1 MLTTDKRG
9 IICDRCN
16 MNVVEKFT
24 YYSFDA
30 KEVSVVNNSMSFINS
45 ESSAYSFDICQ
56 RCMEEM
62 KAIIIKCYK
71 PSRIINN
78 RSCPQGVFCDLSG
91 IHMIGTFTCYYI
103 CVSIVIV
110 NIDMNPSANI
120 KDDKYLELWVS
131 TDAFTQLK
139 NRAIE
144 IKTNKDNKTW
154 SAQAI
159 QTK

>member
-1 MLTTDKRG
+1 
-9 IICDRCN
+9 
-16 MNVVEKFT
+16 
-24 YYSFDA
+24 
-30 KEVSVVNNSMSFINS
+30 
-45 ESSAYSFDICQ
+45 
-56 RCMEEM
+56 
-62 KAIIIKCYK
+62 
-71 PSRIINN
+71 
-78 RSCPQGVFCDLSG
+78 
-91 IHMIGTFTCYYI
+91 
-103 CVSIVIV
+103 
-110 NIDMNPSANI
+110 MNPSANI